1 MWIRKVIFILRYVLK
16 PEISFFCWVFHTFL
30 PCTFSLV
37 LFSFGES
44 FYFCLCPS
52 YFSLWFRIMEQG
64 GISRAHC
71 LMCSLTWV
79 PFSWV
84 SFSIWHCCWPS
95 GILDGAL
102 LVSRLQL
109 SRQMAFHSKSHNLD
123 TLTSM
128 FFLLLVWC
136 SHNMQKAVPVGIL
149 SYGISYGH

>member
-1 MWIRKVIFILRYVLK
+1 MFSNLV
-16 PEISFFCWVFHTFL
+16 SFFCWVFHTFL

-64 GISRAHC
+64 RISRAHC
-71 LMCSLTWV
+71 LMCSPTWV
-79 PFSWV
+79 SFSWV

-102 LVSRLQL
+102 LVSRPQL
-109 SRQMAFHSKSHNLD
+109 SRQMAFHSKSHYLD
-123 TLTSM
+123 TLTSI